1 MMDIGMVGLDGL
13 VASVSVLDSS
23 CFASS
28 LVLDPETKQQWY
40 GSDLFLTQERSS
52 SSSSGPA
59 AEADLRSLK
68 VAKTDEFFSASK
80 AMLFQQQ
87 RSNSNVFFLYSLHS

>member
-13 VASVSVLDSS
+13 VGSVSVLDSS

-28 LVLDPETKQQWY
+28 LVSDPETKQQWY

-52 SSSSGPA
+52 SSSSSGPA
-59 AEADLRSLK
+59 AETDLRSLK

-80 AMLFQQQ
+80 AMLLQQQ
-87 RSNSNVFFLYSLHS
+87 RSNNLQD